1 MTDTIE
7 RDVTGTL
14 ISTTPSHVVDVHLT
28 YDPLDPYAIHVDFR
42 CEGETTAWLF
52 GRELL
57 DQGVRSIA
65 GEGHGDVR
73 IWTTGTAVHVSL
85 ISPEGDALIEFPA
98 AELHAFLTQ
107 TYIKVPNGT
116 EMAAVIRE
124 LDTMDWG
131 TL

>member
-7 RDVTGTL
+7 HDVTSRL
-14 ISTTPSHVVDVHLT
+14 ISTNPAYDVAVHLT
-28 YDPLDPYAIHVDFR
+28 YDPADPYAIHVDFL
-42 CEGETTAWLF
+42 CEGETVAWIL

-57 DQGVRSIA
+57 DQGMRSIA

-73 IWTTGTAVHVSL
+73 IWNAGPVVHVSL
-85 ISPEGDALIEFPA
+85 ITPEGEALLEFSV
-98 AELHAFLTQ
+98 AELFAFLTQ
-107 TYIKVPNGT
+107 TYMLVPSGT